1 MKSSIDR
8 AGEPAQLRV
17 PGNRE
22 FCAGRARR
30 RGREALWA
38 RQVFTLI
45 STALALRERLA
56 LPHREGLCQ
65 WAVARFINT
74 PHTPHPQREVRRP
87 QPEGEKNLGAFAPTL
102 PGRAAPH
109 VMALRCATLPPE
121 ASAVGGKSPGPGREV
136 AASRGSLLWEK
147 QGPFP
152 GSTSAS
158 QGAPGS
164 LTAGRE
170 GQAAGCLDGQR
181 DFLPQG
187 HRQCRPE

>member
-8 AGEPAQLRV
+8 AGEPTQLRV

-74 PHTPHPQREVRRP
+74 PHTPHPQRGAQAPARGGEEFGGICSHPARACCPPCHGPSLCYASPKSLSCGRKVSRAWQRSSSLTREPALGKTRLLPWKHFSFSGSTWVTNRR
-87 QPEGEKNLGAFAPTL
+87 QGRTGSRL
-102 PGRAAPH
+102 PGWAKGLPAP
-109 VMALRCATLPPE
+109 RSP
-121 ASAVGGKSPGPGREV
+121 AV
-136 AASRGSLLWEK
+136 
-147 QGPFP
+147 
-152 GSTSAS
+152 
-158 QGAPGS
+158 
-164 LTAGRE
+164 
-170 GQAAGCLDGQR
+170 QA
-181 DFLPQG
+181 
-187 HRQCRPE
+187 